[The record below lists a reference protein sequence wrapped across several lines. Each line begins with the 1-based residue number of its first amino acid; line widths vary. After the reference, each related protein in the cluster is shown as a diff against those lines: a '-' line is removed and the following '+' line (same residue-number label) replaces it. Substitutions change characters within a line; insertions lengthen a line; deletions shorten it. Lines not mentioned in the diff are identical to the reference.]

1 MNLLTIKLEIQKMK
15 KFAEVRLPPRLLS
28 YSAKMFCVETED
40 TEEEYMYKARMKKIT
55 FVKS

>member
-1 MNLLTIKLEIQKMK
+1 MK